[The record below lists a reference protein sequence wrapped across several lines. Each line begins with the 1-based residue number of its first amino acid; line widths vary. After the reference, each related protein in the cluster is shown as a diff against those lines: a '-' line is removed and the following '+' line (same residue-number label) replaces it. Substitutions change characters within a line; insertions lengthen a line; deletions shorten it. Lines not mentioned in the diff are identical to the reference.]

1 MNRDQSNHI
10 IVSIKA
16 VSYVTDRLTAQ
27 HRIFRP
33 ADPLSVGI
41 PDQPNTLNMHKSWT
55 IWAFCVIIPT

>member
-41 PDQPNTLNMHKSWT
+41 PDQPNTLNMHKS
-55 IWAFCVIIPT
+55 